1 MTDDMIRELT
11 AAASK
16 RPYGAHGTVYRQLR
30 AKHAEIVAIIAK
42 DEPSW
47 RVIAEAMAS
56 AGVLGRHGKPPNYNS
71 LPKVWHRV
79 CQDLAAEEA
88 MRLTGVKPSKAARRK
103 LPANWLPSGFAQPT
117 ASPPSGGEHQ
127 GGYPIAL
134 SPAPHLRPAPSPAT
148 ETTQGSSRPVPGSV
162 AAIREEMN
170 LRSGLKANGEP
181 KF

>member
-1 MTDDMIRELT
+1 MTGDMIRELT

-16 RPYGAHGTVYRQLR
+16 RPYGAHGAVYRQLR
-30 AKHAEIVAIIAK
+30 AKHAEIVAIIAR

-56 AGVLGRHGKPPNYNS
+56 AGILGRHGKPPNHNS

-88 MRLTGVKPSKAARRK
+88 MRLTGIKPSKAARRK
-103 LPANWLPSGFAQPT
+103 LPANWLPSGFAQPN
-117 ASPPSGGEHQ
+117 APPPSGGVHQ
-127 GGYPIAL
+127 GGYPTAL
-134 SPAPHLRPAPSPAT
+134 LPAPHSRPATAPTT
-148 ETTQGSSRPVPGSV
+148 ETTRDSSRPVPGSV

-170 LRSGLKANGEP
+170 LRSGRKANGEP

>member
-1 MTDDMIRELT
+1 MTDDMIRALT

-16 RPYGAHGTVYRQLR
+16 RPYRARGAVYRQLR

-56 AGVLGRHGKPPNYNS
+56 AGVLGRHGKPPNHNS

-79 CQDLAAEEA
+79 CQDLAADEA
-88 MRLTGVKPSKAARRK
+88 MRLTGVRPSKAARRK
-103 LPANWLPSGFAQPT
+103 LPANWLPSGYPQPN
-117 ASPPSGGEHQ
+117 APPPTGGVHQ
-127 GGYPIAL
+127 GGHLTAL
-134 SPAPHLRPAPSPAT
+134 SAAPHQRPAPAPAP
-148 ETTQGSSRPVPGSV
+148 ENDQDSSRPAPGSV

-170 LRSGLKANGEP
+170 LRSGRKANGEP